1 MIQQEKEKQELI
13 SDIEN
18 FNPAKLKHAETLEK
32 NPLPTKEGE
41 LEFEV
46 NILLIKDNIFL
57 IKMMFFFCFSNRRRK
72 DSCLKE
78 AFKMKRTEKKG
89 SSDSSFLPFSIS

>member
-57 IKMMFFFCFSNRRRK
+57 IKMMFLFVLAI
-72 DSCLKE
+72 D
-78 AFKMKRTEKKG
+78 AEK
-89 SSDSSFLPFSIS
+89 IAA